1 MRKSGKNKLEKN
13 ESESTSSN
21 ENDGQVNNHSVYLQ
35 VITDNINKI
44 QKYFNNH
51 IFTKDK
57 ISKEKLNLYFSK
69 IESSID
75 LLSKEKDNA
84 ISQYESILRYNEHK
98 LRILYSDIYNLK
110 IKNAFLENNIDILLK
125 KEKEL
130 KLVKEKTGVI
140 VENGMI
146 VYNDRKDNEIF
157 ILRTENSTLKNIINN
172 NEKEL
177 NEVKEKY
184 KNVKEVY
191 DKQISSLNNKL
202 NQLKYKFRQSNPKT
216 KGKSCSNITVNN
228 NDGGNHNIKLNF
240 TINSSSNKL
249 NNNRNVITSRVTN
262 NNNNS
267 NINDM
272 NNNTNTNTNINTNGY
287 KKKYDCILFKK
298 EKTIG
303 KNKNNSEGKG
313 VSSLAHCQSTGHLNL
328 KNKIINQLKKIN
340 KEQTSNTFHQELNLS
355 NISPIHNKKISCLT
369 PRSNDDR
376 GINFQTFQKISDVKK
391 NKNIKIINK
400 NCNIIK
406 NCFSN
411 QNKNKTNN
419 FNGFKIIYK
428 KSSKNKSTKA
438 NNNIAN
444 KKQKIKKE
452 LTWSQNILMNNSVMP
467 NTYLKINKITVKSK
481 KCNDL
486 NKTNVLKSP
495 KYNGENHKRKR
506 NLITKI
512 VGKEHSIINKTSLTS
527 IKRKNTINTST
538 NSSCNK
544 NILNSPSGNK
554 I

>member
-1 MRKSGKNKLEKN
+1 MKKSGKNKLEKSD
-13 ESESTSSN
+13 SENTSTN
-21 ENDGQVNNHSVYLQ
+21 ENDGQADNYIVYLQ
-35 VITDNINKI
+35 EITDNINKI

-69 IESSID
+69 IESSIK
-75 LLSKEKDNA
+75 LLSKEKDSA
-84 ISQYESILRYNEHK
+84 ISQYESILRYNEHR
-98 LRILYSDIYNLK
+98 LRLLYSDIYNLK

-184 KNVKEVY
+184 NNIKEVY
-191 DKQISSLNNKL
+191 DKQISNLNNKL
-202 NQLKYKFRQSNPKT
+202 NQLKYKLRQNNPKT

-240 TINSSSNKL
+240 TINNSSNKV
-249 NNNRNVITSRVTN
+249 NNNRNALTNRVTN
-262 NNNNS
+262 SNS
-267 NINDM
+267 NINDV
-272 NNNTNTNTNINTNGY
+272 NNNTNININSNGY
-287 KKKYDCILFKK
+287 KKKYDCILLKNDKK
-298 EKTIG
+298 VE
-303 KNKNNSEGKG
+303 KNKNCSEGKG
-313 VSSLAHCQSTGHLNL
+313 ISPLAHCQSTGQLNL

-340 KEQTSNTFHQELNLS
+340 KDQTSNTFHQELNLS

-391 NKNIKIINK
+391 NKNIKIVNK

-411 QNKNKTNN
+411 QNINKTNN
-419 FNGFKIIYK
+419 FNGVKIIYK

-438 NNNIAN
+438 NNSIVN

-452 LTWSQNILMNNSVMP
+452 LTWSQNILMNSSVMP

>member
-57 ISKEKLNLYFSK
+57 ISKEKINLYFST

-98 LRILYSDIYNLK
+98 LRLLYSDIYNLK

-202 NQLKYKFRQSNPKT
+202 NQLKYKLRQSNPKT

-228 NDGGNHNIKLNF
+228 HEGGNHNIKLNF

-249 NNNRNVITSRVTN
+249 NNNRNVITNRVT
-262 NNNNS
+262 NNNS

-287 KKKYDCILFKK
+287 KKKYDCILFKN
-298 EKTIG
+298 EKKIEN
-303 KNKNNSEGKG
+303 NKNNSEGKG
-313 VSSLAHCQSTGHLNL
+313 VSSMAHCQSTGQLNL

-340 KEQTSNTFHQELNLS
+340 KEQASNTSHQELNLS

-376 GINFQTFQKISDVKK
+376 GLNFQTFQKISDVKK
-391 NKNIKIINK
+391 NKNIKIVNK

-411 QNKNKTNN
+411 HNINKTNN
-419 FNGFKIIYK
+419 FNGVKIIYK
-428 KSSKNKSTKA
+428 KSSKNKSTKS
-438 NNNIAN
+438 NINIAN

-481 KCNDL
+481 KLNDL

-506 NLITKI
+506 NIITKI
-512 VGKEHSIINKTSLTS
+512 VGKELSIINKTSLTS

>member
-1 MRKSGKNKLEKN
+1 MRKSGKNKLERSD
-13 ESESTSSN
+13 SESTSTN
-21 ENDGQVNNHSVYLQ
+21 ENDGQANNHNIYLQ
-35 VITDNINKI
+35 VISDNINKI

-57 ISKEKLNLYFSK
+57 IAKEKLNLFFSK
-69 IESSID
+69 IESSIKF
-75 LLSKEKDNA
+75 LAKEKDSA
-84 ISQYESILRYNEHK
+84 ISQYESILRFNEHK
-98 LRILYSDIYNLK
+98 LRLLYSDIYNLK

-140 VENGMI
+140 VENGII

-184 KNVKEVY
+184 KNIKEVY
-191 DKQISSLNNKL
+191 DKQISSLNNKI
-202 NQLKYKFRQSNPKT
+202 NQLKYKLRQSNPKT

-240 TINSSSNKL
+240 TINNSLNKVK
-249 NNNRNVITSRVTN
+249 NNRNALTNRVTN
-262 NNNNS
+262 SNT
-267 NINDM
+267 NINDI
-272 NNNTNTNTNINTNGY
+272 NNNTNININSNGY
-287 KKKYDCILFKK
+287 KKKYDCILLKN
-298 EKTIG
+298 EKNVE

-313 VSSLAHCQSTGHLNL
+313 ISSLAHCQSTGQLNL

-355 NISPIHNKKISCLT
+355 NISPIHSKKISCLT
-369 PRSNDDR
+369 PRGKDDC

-391 NKNIKIINK
+391 NKNIKIVNK

-411 QNKNKTNN
+411 QNINKTNN
-419 FNGFKIIYK
+419 LNGVKIIYK
-428 KSSKNKSTKA
+428 KNSKNKSTKA
-438 NNNIAN
+438 NNNVAN

-467 NTYLKINKITVKSK
+467 NIYLKINKITVKSK

-527 IKRKNTINTST
+527 IKRKNTINSSN

-544 NILNSPSGNK
+544 NILNSPSSNK

>member
-1 MRKSGKNKLEKN
+1 MRKSGKNKLERSD
-13 ESESTSSN
+13 SESTSTN
-21 ENDGQVNNHSVYLQ
+21 ENEGQANNHNIYLQ
-35 VITDNINKI
+35 VISDNINKI

-57 ISKEKLNLYFSK
+57 IAKEKLNLFFSK
-69 IESSID
+69 IESSIKF
-75 LLSKEKDNA
+75 LAKEKDSA
-84 ISQYESILRYNEHK
+84 ISQYESILRFNEHK
-98 LRILYSDIYNLK
+98 LRLLYSDIYNLK

-140 VENGMI
+140 VENGII

-184 KNVKEVY
+184 KNIKEVY
-191 DKQISSLNNKL
+191 DKQISSLNNKI
-202 NQLKYKFRQSNPKT
+202 NQLKYKLRQSNPKT

-240 TINSSSNKL
+240 TINNSLNKVK
-249 NNNRNVITSRVTN
+249 NNRNALTNRVTN
-262 NNNNS
+262 SNT
-267 NINDM
+267 NINDI
-272 NNNTNTNTNINTNGY
+272 NNNTNININSNGY
-287 KKKYDCILFKK
+287 KKKYDCILLKN
-298 EKTIG
+298 EKNVE

-313 VSSLAHCQSTGHLNL
+313 ISSLAHCQSTGQLNL

-355 NISPIHNKKISCLT
+355 NISPIHSKKISCLT
-369 PRSNDDR
+369 PRKDDC

-391 NKNIKIINK
+391 NKNIKIVNK

-411 QNKNKTNN
+411 QNINKTNN
-419 FNGFKIIYK
+419 LNGVKIIYK
-428 KSSKNKSTKA
+428 KNSKNKSTKA
-438 NNNIAN
+438 NNNVAN

-467 NTYLKINKITVKSK
+467 NIYLKINKITVKSK
-481 KCNDL
+481 KYNDL

-527 IKRKNTINTST
+527 IKRKNTINSSN

-544 NILNSPSGNK
+544 NILNSPSSNK

>member
-1 MRKSGKNKLEKN
+1 MKKSGKNKLEKSD
-13 ESESTSSN
+13 SENTSSN
-21 ENDGQVNNHSVYLQ
+21 ENDRQVNNQTIYLQ

-51 IFTKDK
+51 INTKDK

-69 IESSID
+69 IESSIK

-84 ISQYESILRYNEHK
+84 ISQYESILKYNEHK
-98 LRILYSDIYNLK
+98 IRLLYSDIYNLR

-140 VENGMI
+140 VENGKI

-177 NEVKEKY
+177 NEMKEKY

-202 NQLKYKFRQSNPKT
+202 NQLKYKLRQSNPKT

-228 NDGGNHNIKLNF
+228 NEGGNQNIKLNF
-240 TINSSSNKL
+240 TINNSSNKV
-249 NNNRNVITSRVTN
+249 NNNRNAITNRVTN
-262 NNNNS
+262 SNS
-267 NINDM
+267 NFNEM
-272 NNNTNTNTNINTNGY
+272 NNNTNININGY
-287 KKKYDCILFKK
+287 KKKYDCILLKNEKK
-298 EKTIG
+298 VE
-303 KNKNNSEGKG
+303 KNKNSPEGKG
-313 VSSLAHCQSTGHLNL
+313 LSSLNHCQSTGQLNL

-355 NISPIHNKKISCLT
+355 NISPIHSKKISCLT
-369 PRSNDDR
+369 PRSNDDL
-376 GINFQTFQKISDVKK
+376 GINYQTFQKISDAKK
-391 NKNIKIINK
+391 NKNLKIINK

-411 QNKNKTNN
+411 QNINSKTNN
-419 FNGFKIIYK
+419 FNGVKIIYK

-438 NNNIAN
+438 NNNIAH

-481 KCNDL
+481 KCNNDL

-495 KYNGENHKRKR
+495 KCNGENNKRKR

-544 NILNSPSGNK
+544 NILNSPSGSK

>member
-1 MRKSGKNKLEKN
+1 MRKSGKNKLERSD
-13 ESESTSSN
+13 SESTSTN
-21 ENDGQVNNHSVYLQ
+21 ENEGQANNHNIYLQ
-35 VITDNINKI
+35 VISDNINKI

-57 ISKEKLNLYFSK
+57 IAKEKLNLFFSK
-69 IESSID
+69 IESSIKF
-75 LLSKEKDNA
+75 LAKEKDSA
-84 ISQYESILRYNEHK
+84 ISQYESILRFNEHK
-98 LRILYSDIYNLK
+98 LRLLYSDIYNLK

-140 VENGMI
+140 VENGII

-184 KNVKEVY
+184 KNIKEVY
-191 DKQISSLNNKL
+191 DKQISSLNNKI
-202 NQLKYKFRQSNPKT
+202 NQLKYKLRQSNPKT

-240 TINSSSNKL
+240 TINNSLNKVK
-249 NNNRNVITSRVTN
+249 NNRNALTNKVTN
-262 NNNNS
+262 SNT
-267 NINDM
+267 NINDI
-272 NNNTNTNTNINTNGY
+272 NNNTNININSNGY
-287 KKKYDCILFKK
+287 KKKFDCILLKN
-298 EKTIG
+298 EKNVE

-313 VSSLAHCQSTGHLNL
+313 ISSLAHCQSTGQLNL

-355 NISPIHNKKISCLT
+355 NISPIHSKKISCLT
-369 PRSNDDR
+369 PRKDDC

-391 NKNIKIINK
+391 NKNIKIVNK

-411 QNKNKTNN
+411 QNINKTNN
-419 FNGFKIIYK
+419 LNGVKIIYK
-428 KSSKNKSTKA
+428 KNSKNKSTKA
-438 NNNIAN
+438 NNNVAN

-467 NTYLKINKITVKSK
+467 NIYLKINKITVKSK
-481 KCNDL
+481 KYNDL

-527 IKRKNTINTST
+527 IKRKNTINSSN

-544 NILNSPSGNK
+544 NILNSPSSNK

>member
-13 ESESTSSN
+13 ESENTSSN

-35 VITDNINKI
+35 VTTDNINKI

-57 ISKEKLNLYFSK
+57 ISKEKLNICFSK
-69 IESSID
+69 IESSIK
-75 LLSKEKDNA
+75 LISKEKDSA
-84 ISQYESILRYNEHK
+84 ISQYESILRYNENK
-98 LRILYSDIYNLK
+98 LRLLYSDIYNLK

-157 ILRTENSTLKNIINN
+157 ILRTENSTLKNIINI

-184 KNVKEVY
+184 NNIKEVY

-202 NQLKYKFRQSNPKT
+202 NQLKYKLRQSNPKT

-240 TINSSSNKL
+240 TINNSSNKV
-249 NNNRNVITSRVTN
+249 NNNRNALTNRVTN
-262 NNNNS
+262 SNS

-272 NNNTNTNTNINTNGY
+272 NNNTNININCNGY
-287 KKKYDCILFKK
+287 KKKYDCILLKNEKK
-298 EKTIG
+298 IE
-303 KNKNNSEGKG
+303 KNKNSSEGKG
-313 VSSLAHCQSTGHLNL
+313 ISSFSHCLSTGQLNL
-328 KNKIINQLKKIN
+328 KNKIINQLKIIN
-340 KEQTSNTFHQELNLS
+340 KKRTSNTFHQELNLS
-355 NISPIHNKKISCLT
+355 NISPINSKKISCLT
-369 PRSNDDR
+369 PRHNDDC
-376 GINFQTFQKISDVKK
+376 GLNFQTFQKISDVKK
-391 NKNIKIINK
+391 NKNIKIVNK

-411 QNKNKTNN
+411 QNINKTNN
-419 FNGFKIIYK
+419 FNGVKIIYK

-438 NNNIAN
+438 NNNVAN

-467 NTYLKINKITVKSK
+467 NTYLKINKIAVKSK
-481 KCNDL
+481 KSNDL
-486 NKTNVLKSP
+486 NKTNFIKSP
-495 KYNGENHKRKR
+495 KYNGENQKRKR

-527 IKRKNTINTST
+527 IKRKNTFNTST